1 MKLKK
6 ILASILVCAMVVYSP
21 LVAAE
26 ASTIDE
32 YTATFGDVV
41 ARAKS
46 EIDKTSASCLTSIST
61 TGMTYITGTYY
72 YVNTSTMETGS
83 KTSGNGGLAASSV
96 SFSAPTKCRS
106 VKVSGNHRV
115 TFGAQSWSA
124 STEAI
129 Y

>member
-32 YTATFGDVV
+32 HTATFGDVV

-46 EIDKTSASCLTSIST
+46 EIDRTSASCLTSIST

-72 YVNTSTMETGS
+72 YVNTMTMETGS
-83 KTSGNGGLAASSV
+83 KTSGNGGQGLSSV
-96 SFSAPTKCRS
+96 SFSAPTNCRS
-106 VKVSGNHRV
+106 VKVNGSHRV
-115 TFGAQSWSA
+115 TFGAQYWGV
-124 STEAI
+124 STEVV